1 MLEYTDPD
9 IILASETWLYP
20 DITEREL
27 LPDNYRFV
35 ARKDRKSDPHGGV
48 AIIAKA
54 EFDAVEIEL
63 STKTEFVAA
72 SFACKNLK
80 QPLVVGSV
88 YRPTDNNYEYAEDLR
103 KAVIHIGSTYKNSTI
118 WIGGDFNL
126 PDIDWKTNSLVS
138 HNYPIPISK
147 SILDMI
153 QDLGAEQMVDFPT
166 RKDSIL
172 DIFVTNRPSLVN
184 KCTPIPGLSDHDIV
198 LIDANIVPSRQ
209 KPARRL
215 IYLWNKANLIEM
227 EQDIAAF
234 SRSFTT
240 EHSETTPINTLWDI
254 FKKKVHGSTSKACPF
269 QVHLHQIQSILVQPH
284 NTTIVA
290 EEKKSV

>member
-1 MLEYTDPD
+1 MT
-9 IILASETWLYP
+9 
-20 DITEREL
+20 
-27 LPDNYRFV
+27 
-35 ARKDRKSDPHGGV
+35 
-48 AIIAKA
+48 
-54 EFDAVEIEL
+54 
-63 STKTEFVAA
+63 
-72 SFACKNLK
+72 
-80 QPLVVGSV
+80 
-88 YRPTDNNYEYAEDLR
+88 
-103 KAVIHIGSTYKNSTI
+103 HIGSTYKNSTI
-118 WIGGDFNL
+118 WIRGDFNL
-126 PDIDWKTNSLVS
+126 PDIDWKTNSIVS
-138 HNYPIPISK
+138 HNYPIPINK

-198 LIDANIVPSRQ
+198 LIDANIVHSRQ

-240 EHSETTPINTLWDI
+240 ENSETTPINTLWAT
-254 FKKKVHGSTSKACPF
+254 FKKKCMEVLQRHVPSKYTSTRYS
-269 QVHLHQIQSILVQPH
+269 QSWC
-284 NTTIVA
+284 NRTI
-290 EEKKSV
+290 